1 MDLIQRPRRLRGSE
15 TLRKMVRETRID
27 KSSLIYPLFVRE
39 GHNIKEEIPSME
51 GQFRYSVDQLPY
63 ELENL
68 SKAGVS
74 SVMLFGIPDHKDE
87 VGSGAYAQD
96 GIVQKALREAKKQ
109 FPDMYYITD
118 VCMCEYTS
126 HGHCGVLCGHE
137 VENDATLEL
146 LAKTALSHVE
156 AGADMV
162 APSDM
167 MDGRVRAYYHLPGL
181 FEFYELYRI
190 FLPLFREHREYFY
203 DWCDIGSIYGAPPD
217 CIWGGGRVS
226 LEDHDAREVLALLQ
240 EYDISARLTFS
251 NSLLREEHLSDR
263 KCNELCALFAENATS
278 ENGVIVHSELLL
290 QYLKSH
296 YPELYPVSS
305 TTKVLTDF
313 EALKKETDRD
323 DFRYVVPDFRLNK
336 AYEKLN
342 TLTESQKDKVE
353 FLCNECCYFGCKE
366 RKECYEA
373 VSRRNLGEESDFS
386 CTSPGAE
393 EGYRFSKAM
402 KNPGFISV
410 GDIQKIYL
418 PMGFSNYKIEGRGLG
433 SALVLEFL
441 LYYMTK
447 PEYQLQVREEIYLDN
462 MLDLF

>member
-1 MDLIQRPRRLRGSE
+1 M
-15 TLRKMVRETRID
+15 
-27 KSSLIYPLFVRE
+27 
-39 GHNIKEEIPSME
+39 N
-51 GQFRYSVDQLPY
+51 
-63 ELENL
+63 
-68 SKAGVS
+68 
-74 SVMLFGIPDHKDE
+74 
-87 VGSGAYAQD
+87 
-96 GIVQKALREAKKQ
+96 KQ
-109 FPDMYYITD
+109 
-118 VCMCEYTS
+118 
-126 HGHCGVLCGHE
+126 
-137 VENDATLEL
+137 
-146 LAKTALSHVE
+146 TAH
-156 AGADMV
+156 
-162 APSDM
+162 
-167 MDGRVRAYYHLPGL
+167 YHLPGL
-181 FEFYELYRI
+181 FEFYELYRM
-190 FLPLFREHREYFY
+190 FLPLFREHGEYFY

-226 LEDHDAREVLALLQ
+226 LEDHDAGEVLALLQ
-240 EYDISARLTFS
+240 EYGISARLTFS
-251 NSLLREEHLSDR
+251 NSQLCEEHLSDR
-263 KCNELCALFAENATS
+263 KCNELCALFAENTEP

-296 YPELYPVSS
+296 YPQLYLISS

-313 EALKKETDRD
+313 EALKKEADRE

-336 AYEKLN
+336 AYEELN

-353 FLCNECCYFGCKE
+353 FLCNECCYFGCKD

-373 VSRRNLGEESDFS
+373 VSHRNLGEEPDFS

-410 GDIQKIYL
+410 EDIQKIYL

-433 SALVLEFL
+433 SAVVLEFL

>member
-1 MDLIQRPRRLRGSE
+1 M
-15 TLRKMVRETRID
+15 
-27 KSSLIYPLFVRE
+27 
-39 GHNIKEEIPSME
+39 N
-51 GQFRYSVDQLPY
+51 
-63 ELENL
+63 
-68 SKAGVS
+68 
-74 SVMLFGIPDHKDE
+74 
-87 VGSGAYAQD
+87 
-96 GIVQKALREAKKQ
+96 KQ
-109 FPDMYYITD
+109 
-118 VCMCEYTS
+118 
-126 HGHCGVLCGHE
+126 
-137 VENDATLEL
+137 
-146 LAKTALSHVE
+146 TAH
-156 AGADMV
+156 
-162 APSDM
+162 
-167 MDGRVRAYYHLPGL
+167 YHLPGL
-181 FEFYELYRI
+181 FEFYELYRM
-190 FLPLFREHREYFY
+190 FLPLFREHGEYFY

-240 EYDISARLTFS
+240 EYGISARLTFS
-251 NSLLREEHLSDR
+251 NSKLIEEHLSDR
-263 KCNELCALFAENATS
+263 KCNELCALFAENTEPES
-278 ENGVIVHSELLL
+278 GVIVHSELLL

-296 YPELYPVSS
+296 YPQLYLISS

-313 EALKKETDRD
+313 EALKKEADRE

-353 FLCNECCYFGCKE
+353 FLCNECCYFGCKD

-373 VSRRNLGEESDFS
+373 VSRRNLGEEPDFS
-386 CTSPGAE
+386 CASPGAE
-393 EGYRFSKAM
+393 EGYRFSKVM

>member
-1 MDLIQRPRRLRGSE
+1 M
-15 TLRKMVRETRID
+15 
-27 KSSLIYPLFVRE
+27 
-39 GHNIKEEIPSME
+39 N
-51 GQFRYSVDQLPY
+51 
-63 ELENL
+63 
-68 SKAGVS
+68 
-74 SVMLFGIPDHKDE
+74 
-87 VGSGAYAQD
+87 
-96 GIVQKALREAKKQ
+96 KQ
-109 FPDMYYITD
+109 
-118 VCMCEYTS
+118 
-126 HGHCGVLCGHE
+126 
-137 VENDATLEL
+137 
-146 LAKTALSHVE
+146 TAH
-156 AGADMV
+156 
-162 APSDM
+162 
-167 MDGRVRAYYHLPGL
+167 YHLPGL
-181 FEFYELYRI
+181 FEFYELYRM

-226 LEDHDAREVLALLQ
+226 LENHDAGEVLALLQ
-240 EYDISARLTFS
+240 EYGISARLTFS
-251 NSLLREEHLSDR
+251 NSKLIEEHLSDR
-263 KCNELCALFAENATS
+263 KCNELCALFSENTEP

-296 YPELYPVSS
+296 YPQLYLISS

-313 EALKKETDRD
+313 EALKKEADRE

-353 FLCNECCYFGCKE
+353 FLCNECCYFGCKD

-373 VSRRNLGEESDFS
+373 VSRRNLGEEPDFS
-386 CTSPGAE
+386 CTSLGAE
-393 EGYRFSKAM
+393 EGYRFSKVM

>member
-1 MDLIQRPRRLRGSE
+1 MRH
-15 TLRKMVRETRID
+15 M
-27 KSSLIYPLFVRE
+27 
-39 GHNIKEEIPSME
+39 
-51 GQFRYSVDQLPY
+51 
-63 ELENL
+63 
-68 SKAGVS
+68 
-74 SVMLFGIPDHKDE
+74 
-87 VGSGAYAQD
+87 
-96 GIVQKALREAKKQ
+96 QK
-109 FPDMYYITD
+109 T
-118 VCMCEYTS
+118 
-126 HGHCGVLCGHE
+126 
-137 VENDATLEL
+137 
-146 LAKTALSHVE
+146 
-156 AGADMV
+156 
-162 APSDM
+162 
-167 MDGRVRAYYHLPGL
+167 AYYHLPGL

-240 EYDISARLTFS
+240 EYSISARLTFS
-251 NSLLREEHLSDR
+251 NSLLRKEHLSDR
-263 KCNELCALFAENATS
+263 KCNELCDLFAENATP

-296 YPELYPVSS
+296 YPKLYPVSS

-313 EALKKETDRD
+313 EALKKEIDRD

-342 TLTESQKDKVE
+342 MLTEPQKEKVE
-353 FLCNECCYFGCKE
+353 FLCNECCYFGCKD

-373 VSRRNLGEESDFS
+373 VSRRNLGEEPDFS
-386 CTSPGAE
+386 CASPGAE
-393 EGYRFSKAM
+393 EGYRFSKVM

>member
-1 MDLIQRPRRLRGSE
+1 MSH
-15 TLRKMVRETRID
+15 M
-27 KSSLIYPLFVRE
+27 
-39 GHNIKEEIPSME
+39 
-51 GQFRYSVDQLPY
+51 
-63 ELENL
+63 
-68 SKAGVS
+68 
-74 SVMLFGIPDHKDE
+74 
-87 VGSGAYAQD
+87 
-96 GIVQKALREAKKQ
+96 QK
-109 FPDMYYITD
+109 T
-118 VCMCEYTS
+118 
-126 HGHCGVLCGHE
+126 
-137 VENDATLEL
+137 
-146 LAKTALSHVE
+146 
-156 AGADMV
+156 
-162 APSDM
+162 
-167 MDGRVRAYYHLPGL
+167 AYYHLPGL

-190 FLPLFREHREYFY
+190 FLPLFRERREYFY

-240 EYDISARLTFS
+240 EYGISARLTFS
-251 NSLLREEHLSDR
+251 NSRLCEEHLSDR
-263 KCNELCALFAENATS
+263 KCNELCALFAENIEP

-296 YPELYPVSS
+296 YPELYLVSS

-313 EALKKETDRD
+313 EALKKEIDRA

-336 AYEKLN
+336 AFEKLN
-342 TLTESQKDKVE
+342 TLTEPQKDKVE
-353 FLCNECCYFGCKE
+353 FLCNECCYFGCKD

-373 VSRRNLGEESDFS
+373 VSRRNLGEEPDFR

-410 GDIQKIYL
+410 EDIQKIYL